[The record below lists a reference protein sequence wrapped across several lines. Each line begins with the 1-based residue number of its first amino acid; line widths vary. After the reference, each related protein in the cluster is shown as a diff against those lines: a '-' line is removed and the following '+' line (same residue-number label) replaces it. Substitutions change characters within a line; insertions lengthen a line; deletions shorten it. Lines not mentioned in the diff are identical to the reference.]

1 MALTE
6 KKATFAFIP
15 ALRSAALPAQGAGES
30 LLSLC
35 TQIKL
40 CMSST
45 VSWQNIQLQHI
56 LHHCDTGK
64 QPPANPYISEQ
75 MYLRK
80 ILIIIFSCPS
90 FKASYLVWST
100 EWELSVLFLPPHS
113 PLPFLVPFGAK
124 VHDTNVIALIFSTS
138 FWEREYFFF

>member
-1 MALTE
+1 MENRLTSQTFASRASPVTEWQRLQQGELSLIRKNQLALTE
-6 KKATFAFIP
+6 KATFTFIP
-15 ALRSAALPAQGAGES
+15 ALSSAALPTQGAEES

-40 CMSST
+40 CRNST
-45 VSWQNIQLQHI
+45 VSCQNIQLQHI

-75 MYLRK
+75 TYLRK

-90 FKASYLVWST
+90 F
-100 EWELSVLFLPPHS
+100 
-113 PLPFLVPFGAK
+113 
-124 VHDTNVIALIFSTS
+124 
-138 FWEREYFFF
+138 